1 MNKKQYANFYTDRKF
16 KSINHNLVEVHN
28 ENNYLFAKGIY
39 KTKILENELPEY
51 FVKLYLSI
59 KYVFVSVK
67 NIKDIKYKPNYSTNH
82 LYKDDLLYISYDKP
96 LIKNENDNYYS
107 NYEIFLYGSAI
118 VDFINELKKRGSFD
132 IKDIENDL
140 QKKKEWYSS
149 QSLK

>member
-82 LYKDDLLYISYDKP
+82 LYKDDLSLSEE
-96 LIKNENDNYYS
+96 IKQEMAIKEAEEILSGLDI
-107 NYEIFLYGSAI
+107 YE
-118 VDFINELKKRGSFD
+118 
-132 IKDIENDL
+132 DL
-140 QKKKEWYSS
+140 
-149 QSLK
+149 